1 MFITHD
7 LRVAAQICNRMVV
20 MQHGRVVE
28 QGPVAQVFQN
38 PKHEYTRALL
48 QSAPGRRFTFGE

>member
-1 MFITHD
+1 
-7 LRVAAQICNRMVV
+7 MVV